1 MHRFVAWL
9 CLIVALA
16 GPLASQARIAY
27 GLLLSRS
34 ELGLNVLESGQ
45 EVEDEEYDGR
55 DMVATFAHVDV
66 GPTDRFNLALPFD
79 LLSIIPAPI
88 TSPSKFREAGWRQGR
103 WKWPPPTAR
112 QRCALLQTLLI

>member
-1 MHRFVAWL
+1 MRRFVAWL
-9 CLIVALA
+9 CLMIALA

-27 GLLLSRS
+27 GLMLSRS
-34 ELGLNVLESGQ
+34 EIGQNVLESGQ

-55 DMVATFAHVDV
+55 EMAAVFAHLDS
-66 GPTDRFNLALPFD
+66 GALGLLDLALPLD
-79 LLSIIPAPI
+79 LPYLILASI
-88 TSPSKFREAGWRQGR
+88 TSPSESREVGWRQGR